1 VKVVTRAKSAVEINN
16 DGSLT
21 AYYSFDL
28 PYPTNDNGPNGL
40 NGTSVNAGTVT
51 GRVNQAMFFT
61 GSTSYFQAYGFY
73 QVYGIY
79 SNKPFSISLW
89 IKPALPSGC
98 NIIQQSVGQT
108 SGTCMSLIGIYSV
121 AGSTGQI
128 IVQGYQWPIII
139 GPFIVVNT
147 WTHISWTYSWTN
159 GYTLY
164 VNGILFGSTGAYGF
178 GNSGNITWI
187 QIGNSINNC
196 QNVYISGTPYQGLVD
211 EVYVHN
217 RELSQVDVTALA
229 NP

>member
-1 VKVVTRAKSAVEINN
+1 VN
-16 DGSLT
+16 T
-21 AYYSFDL
+21 AI
-28 PYPTNDNGPNGL
+28 
-40 NGTSVNAGTVT
+40 VT
-51 GRVNQAMFFT
+51 GRVNQAMLFT

-73 QVYGIY
+73 QVYGVY

-89 IKPALPSGC
+89 IKPAAAGGC

-108 SGTCMSLIGIYSV
+108 NGTCMNMIGISSV
-121 AGSTGQI
+121 TGSTGQI
-128 IVQGYQWPIII
+128 IVQGYAWLLIY

-147 WTHISWTYSWTN
+147 WAHISWTYSSTN

-164 VNGILFGSTGAYGF
+164 VNGILFGSTGATGF
-178 GNSGNITWI
+178 GNSGSITWI

-196 QNVYISGTPYQGLVD
+196 QNGYISSATYQGLVD

-217 RELSQVDVTALA
+217 RELSQADVTALA